1 MSSTTTVE
9 TLPVGGGGGGGG
21 GGGPFP
27 GYRNAP
33 ISNSATP
40 IPPQQVLIFIY
51 VLIIRKTP
59 RWIVID

>member
-9 TLPVGGGGGGGG
+9 TLPVGGGGGGG

-40 IPPQQVLIFIY
+40 IPPQQVLISIY
-51 VLIIRKTP
+51 IVLFKRCIP
-59 RWIVID
+59 R

>member
-9 TLPVGGGGGGGG
+9 TLPVGGGGGGG

-51 VLIIRKTP
+51 IVLFKRCIP
-59 RWIVID
+59 HS

>member
-40 IPPQQVLIFIY
+40 IPPQQVIIFIY
-51 VLIIRKTP
+51 IVLFEKKSII
-59 RWIVID
+59 ID

>member
-40 IPPQQVLIFIY
+40 IPPQQVQIFIY
-51 VLIIRKTP
+51 
-59 RWIVID
+59 IVSFEKCILLNKS

>member
-40 IPPQQVLIFIY
+40 IPPQQVLIFVYI
-51 VLIIRKTP
+51 VLFEK
-59 RWIVID
+59 

>member
-9 TLPVGGGGGGGG
+9 TLPVGGGGGGG

-40 IPPQQVLIFIY
+40 IPPQQVLIFMYNLLFEKCI
-51 VLIIRKTP
+51 
-59 RWIVID
+59 